1 MKSSTKIFQGFA
13 CSITC
18 ALGLGLSFAQTMPA
32 SPQVPAMPPTPG
44 APSSPGMPPPP
55 PGPLSPSL
63 QGQPQPYRQIER
75 DIVIRHHGQDMRGM
89 PDMQGQHRVRMMHR
103 PTIDPVQALKA
114 RLDRVTTDLHLK
126 PEQEADWEALRKHL
140 MARAQQASE
149 QMKLKRAGM
158 MQAPQPHTASRANP
172 DRSATNNQ
180 IAAPNNQVISPDQA
194 LEQRAQRLRDQAKQL
209 DQTAV
214 LVKALYE
221 KLSPEQRTIMRLHRE
236 QKPARM
242 QAWQSMQTFMPAIP
256 AGGPAERMKRGGI
269 LDDESQLL
277 AGLPQAAQMMAM
289 MESVQGM
296 DQSDAFDEALSLMR

>member
-1 MKSSTKIFQGFA
+1 MKSSTKIIQGFA

-149 QMKLKRAGM
+149 QMKL
-158 MQAPQPHTASRANP
+158 N
-172 DRSATNNQ
+172 
-180 IAAPNNQVISPDQA
+180 A
-194 LEQRAQRLRDQAKQL
+194 LA
-209 DQTAV
+209 
-214 LVKALYE
+214 
-221 KLSPEQRTIMRLHRE
+221 
-236 QKPARM
+236 
-242 QAWQSMQTFMPAIP
+242 
-256 AGGPAERMKRGGI
+256 
-269 LDDESQLL
+269 
-277 AGLPQAAQMMAM
+277 
-289 MESVQGM
+289 
-296 DQSDAFDEALSLMR
+296 

>member
-1 MKSSTKIFQGFA
+1 MKTSTKIMQGFA

-18 ALGLGLSFAQTMPA
+18 ALGLGLSLAQTMPA
-32 SPQVPAMPPTPG
+32 SPQAPAMPPIPG

-55 PGPLSPSL
+55 PGPMSPSL
-63 QGQPQPYRQIER
+63 QGQPQPYRQVER

-149 QMKLKRAGM
+149 QIKLKRAAM
-158 MQAPQPHTASRANP
+158 MQAPQPHAASRANP

-277 AGLPQAAQMMAM
+277 AGLP
-289 MESVQGM
+289 
-296 DQSDAFDEALSLMR
+296 